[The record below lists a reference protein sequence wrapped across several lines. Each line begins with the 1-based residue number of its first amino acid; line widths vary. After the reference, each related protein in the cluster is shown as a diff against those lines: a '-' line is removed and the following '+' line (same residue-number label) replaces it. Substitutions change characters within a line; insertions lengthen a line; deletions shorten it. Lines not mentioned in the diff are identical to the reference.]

1 MEFLE
6 RHGTS
11 DCIWK
16 KGDTYPSYLLLDNE
30 PGYLCRRIGMCTLIM
45 LLVRSSSDPSLVY
58 MIYANR
64 WFTIFDL
71 HKSTDVTR
79 SNFVGKTLG
88 DIIAMEAPTS
98 MM

>member
-1 MEFLE
+1 
-6 RHGTS
+6 
-11 DCIWK
+11 
-16 KGDTYPSYLLLDNE
+16 
-30 PGYLCRRIGMCTLIM
+30 MCTLIM